1 MPPGDPPSALHREL
15 LPRRYDDARSLALAP
30 EVCAHPYG
38 DPRVRLRVR
47 FLRGLFSRCGDL
59 FGAVMFDRSGSRV

>member
-1 MPPGDPPSALHREL
+1 LLPGDGPSALHREL
-15 LPRRYDDARSLALAP
+15 RPRRYDDARALAP

-47 FLRGLFSRCGDL
+47 FLRGLFSRCGDW